1 MPIYIYVY
9 ILEDSDNY
17 LKTSGIYWQYC
28 RDKTG
33 VDASGGLI
41 DANDF
46 NSTNAT
52 TNSFNLKVKI
62 TGETGGNGR
71 KNIKL
76 MAPSKYLDN
85 VIYGELLK
93 CL

>member
-1 MPIYIYVY
+1 M
-9 ILEDSDNY
+9 EDSDNY

-71 KNIKL
+71 KSIKL